1 SRRTP
6 RETRPP
12 STAGTESMDSYSPL
26 PIPKCQQFKAL
37 IDQRSDDLRNGT
49 VEDSYLSFSGVT
61 TTRFQYIES
70 HRRSLGAAHVRFTY
84 FPDIGTLITKVPSEP
99 HEKCHYILGS
109 RIKDHLRMNMG
120 IAFDEVV
127 GTAATKRQGKGNT
140 IKEPDSSF
148 KNLRLRSQVGDWP
161 HWVIEGGMSESLQRL
176 RADASWWINHSE
188 GEVLLVILI
197 WIRPSLKIIKIET
210 WVPERTLP
218 PPGPRTRS
226 RAAIPTL

>member
-1 SRRTP
+1 
-6 RETRPP
+6 
-12 STAGTESMDSYSPL
+12 
-26 PIPKCQQFKAL
+26 
-37 IDQRSDDLRNGT
+37 
-49 VEDSYLSFSGVT
+49 
-61 TTRFQYIES
+61 
-70 HRRSLGAAHVRFTY
+70 
-84 FPDIGTLITKVPSEP
+84 
-99 HEKCHYILGS
+99 
-109 RIKDHLRMNMG
+109 MNMG

-226 RAAIPTL
+226 RAAIPTLSPRKEDIDVEMDFSVDPPIYKGPLALTLQFSRLIGRPPVPPREKDVVLTRQDLLDLAGYIWKGIV